1 MATTDGFSTALEN
14 IRASHAAGR
23 LAHAQVIVGPPGGA
37 GLEFA
42 TAMIRLVLGR
52 PEADVR
58 SHPDVIWIEPEK
70 KSRVIAIE
78 QVRDANRLMA
88 QKSFGG
94 GWKAAVF
101 LHADRLN
108 EPAANALL
116 KTLEEPAPHTLLLL
130 VTDAPQALLPT
141 IASRCQRIAVTSGS
155 SIPDGPWRAPLMEIL
170 RAAPSGALERLAQGA
185 RIRALLEA
193 ERKRIASEEK
203 AGGGDDESEDE
214 DVTKDVLDARIEARV
229 RKVRAEMLEVM
240 MLWRRDILLVVLG
253 ADPSLLMFP
262 AERMVLDRLAQ
273 GVTLTEALA
282 SWRGVQTSARRLDRN
297 VTELMVFEAQALS
310 SGGA

>member
-1 MATTDGFSTALEN
+1 
-14 IRASHAAGR
+14 
-23 LAHAQVIVGPPGGA
+23 
-37 GLEFA
+37 
-42 TAMIRLVLGR
+42 
-52 PEADVR
+52 
-58 SHPDVIWIEPEK
+58 
-70 KSRVIAIE
+70 
-78 QVRDANRLMA
+78 
-88 QKSFGG
+88 
-94 GWKAAVF
+94 
-101 LHADRLN
+101 
-108 EPAANALL
+108 
-116 KTLEEPAPHTLLLL
+116 
-130 VTDAPQALLPT
+130 
-141 IASRCQRIAVTSGS
+141 
-155 SIPDGPWRAPLMEIL
+155 MEIL